1 MTIIFKHSA
10 TLRAQKFWDFASSE
24 TTVPGYKVQGYHNS
38 ISRRL
43 IVDQG
48 GGQFPSVLHFDLRSD
63 GDLSKGHCP
72 WLCDPK
78 LEICCLLVLGELG
91 SSPHSP
97 PVKIPNFFFSNPTCF
112 ALGCRAGHL
121 IFKENSNTPTIQGT
135 CLRTHYWGQKKKK
148 DEHPAGI
155 KPTTSLLWGMSFT
168 PMLQQLPG
176 IRNLLISMYSLNR
189 WSRSS
194 SSSW

>member
-1 MTIIFKHSA
+1 MINFWGKV
-10 TLRAQKFWDFASSE
+10 LKFEMSASSE
-24 TTVPGYKVQGYHNS
+24 TTVPGYQVQGCHNS

-97 PVKIPNFFFSNPTCF
+97 PVKIPNFFSQ
-112 ALGCRAGHL
+112 
-121 IFKENSNTPTIQGT
+121 IQ
-135 CLRTHYWGQKKKK
+135 
-148 DEHPAGI
+148 PV
-155 KPTTSLLWGMSFT
+155 
-168 PMLQQLPG
+168 LP
-176 IRNLLISMYSLNR
+176 
-189 WSRSS
+189 
-194 SSSW
+194 